1 MSTTRTRVPDDVIP
15 ILRRSTFNGN
25 VLTLPEQLDR
35 ETYLRV
41 AKVLTAA
48 RGKWN
53 RKANGHVF
61 PFDPRE
67 LIGPRS
73 GPMPRE
79 AVSRLGAV
87 VEDGVIVDAK
97 KALGFFET
105 SDALV
110 QRLIGL
116 SGIGPGETV
125 LEPSAGLGRIAKQLL
140 ARGVNVVAVEID
152 PTNAEALRQAC
163 PRALDPGVGNGIT
176 VHCEPFEVFQVREA
190 ALFDAVIMNPPF
202 ADNLDMKHI
211 RAAWEFVRPGRRLIA
226 ICSEGPFF
234 RQDTAAREF
243 RTWLEEIGAD
253 AVPLPANSFRESGT
267 DVATRI
273 IFCPKP
279 EAVPP
284 ASDASPPSAEILDI
298 PMDQIEPDPD
308 QPRQVFEPVAL
319 RELAASIRADGLL
332 QPIAV
337 RPSTTGRTPYQIAV
351 GERRWRA
358 HQINKARTIR
368 AIVVAPKST
377 TDLRVMQIIEN
388 DQRSDV
394 TPLEQAKSYHSL
406 METTGWT
413 VEELAARIGKAP
425 HRIIERTALLNL
437 RPEYQ
442 ALLASGNLKPSEA
455 TELVRLS
462 PRGQDTLFNAIRT
475 GGCRNYNDLRA
486 SSTALVHAEQQLLLM
501 PDAPP
506 PPTKADRDLANAFE
520 AHVER
525 VATLLRSG
533 IHENQIV
540 AVRKTSPHR
549 AGTLADLLAV
559 MQTDLRRIEV
569 ALREV
574 AIQASFLDQAA

>member
-1 MSTTRTRVPDDVIP
+1 VPDDVIP

-25 VLTLPEQLDR
+25 VLTLPEQLPR

-67 LIGPRS
+67 LIG
-73 GPMPRE
+73 
-79 AVSRLGAV
+79 AV
-87 VEDGVIVDAK
+87 VEDGVVVDAK
-97 KALGFFET
+97 KTLGFFET
-105 SDALV
+105 PDALA
-110 QRLIGL
+110 QRMIGL
-116 SGIGPGETV
+116 SGIAPGETV

-140 ARGVNVVAVEID
+140 ARGVNVVAVEMD

-163 PRALDPGVGNGIT
+163 PRALDPGVGDGLT
-176 VHCEPFEVFQVREA
+176 VHCEPFEAFQAREA

-202 ADNLDMKHI
+202 ANNLDMKHI
-211 RAAWEFVRPGRRLIA
+211 RGAWEFVRPGRRLIA

-234 RQDTAAREF
+234 RQDGTAKEF
-243 RTWLEEIGAD
+243 RAWLEEIGAD
-253 AVPLPANSFRESGT
+253 AVKLPDDTFRESGT
-267 DVATRI
+267 GVATRI
-273 IFCPKP
+273 IFATKAAGPAP
-279 EAVPP
+279 AVTNESEAV
-284 ASDASPPSAEILDI
+284 AFDI
-298 PMDQIEPDPD
+298 PMNQIERDPD
-308 QPRQVFEPVAL
+308 QPRKVFEPTAL

-332 QPIAV
+332 QPIVV
-337 RPSTTGRTPYQIAV
+337 RPSTTGRTRYMISV

-358 HQINKARTIR
+358 HQINGAATIR
-368 AIVVAPKST
+368 AFVTTPKDT
-377 TDLRVMQIIEN
+377 TTVRVMQIIEN
-388 DQRSDV
+388 DQRQDV
-394 TPLEQAKSYHSL
+394 TPLEQARSYQAL
-406 METTGWT
+406 MDSTGWT
-413 VEELAARIGKAP
+413 VEELGARIGKAP
-425 HRIIERTALLNL
+425 HRITERTALLNL

-462 PRGQDTLFNAIRT
+462 PRGQDTLFDAIRT

-486 SSTALVHAEQQLLLM
+486 SSTALVNAEAQLLLM

-506 PPTKADRDLANAFE
+506 PPTKEDRDLANAFE

-525 VATLLRSG
+525 VAALLRSG

-540 AVRKTSPHR
+540 AVRKTNPHR

>member
-1 MSTTRTRVPDDVIP
+1 MSATRMRVPDDVIP
-15 ILRRSTFNGN
+15 ILRRSTFAGN

-48 RGKWN
+48 RGKWD
-53 RKANGHVF
+53 RKAKGHVF

-67 LIGPRS
+67 LIG
-73 GPMPRE
+73 
-79 AVSRLGAV
+79 AV
-87 VEDGVIVDAK
+87 VEDGVVVDAK
-97 KALGFFET
+97 RTLQFFET
-105 SDALV
+105 PDDLAERMV
-110 QRLIGL
+110 GL
-116 SGIGPGETV
+116 SGIGEGEIA
-125 LEPSAGLGRIAKQLL
+125 LEPSAGQGRIVRHLM
-140 ARGVNVVAVEID
+140 ARGAMVDAVEID
-152 PTNAEALRQAC
+152 PENCKALRAIPDIRCVSEQDFLEYAKV
-163 PRALDPGVGNGIT
+163 D
-176 VHCEPFEVFQVREA
+176 A
-190 ALFDAVIMNPPF
+190 AQYDAVVMNPPF
-202 ADNLDMKHI
+202 ANNQDMKHI
-211 RAAWEFVRPGRRLIA
+211 LAAWQFVRPGRRLIA

-234 RQDTAAREF
+234 RQDGSAKEF
-243 RTWLEEIGAD
+243 RAWLEEIGAD
-253 AVPLPANSFRESGT
+253 AVKLPDDTFRESGT
-267 DVATRI
+267 GVATRI
-273 IFCPKP
+273 IFATKAAGPAP
-279 EAVPP
+279 RGTEENEAT
-284 ASDASPPSAEILDI
+284 AFDI
-298 PMDQIEPDPD
+298 PMNQIERDPD
-308 QPRQVFEPVAL
+308 QPRKVFEPTAL

-332 QPIAV
+332 QPIVV
-337 RPSTTGRTPYQIAV
+337 RPSTTGRTRYMISV

-358 HQINKARTIR
+358 HQINGAATIR
-368 AIVVAPKST
+368 AFVTTPKDT
-377 TDLRVMQIIEN
+377 TTIRVMQIIEN
-388 DQRSDV
+388 DQRQDV
-394 TPLEQAKSYHSL
+394 TPLEQARSYQAL
-406 METTGWT
+406 MDSTGWT
-413 VEELAARIGKAP
+413 VEELGARIGKAP
-425 HRIIERTALLNL
+425 HRITERTALLNL

-442 ALLASGNLKPSEA
+442 DLLASGNLKPSEA

-486 SSTALVHAEQQLLLM
+486 SSTALVNAEAQLLLM

-506 PPTKADRDLANAFE
+506 PPTKEDRDLANAFE

-525 VATLLRSG
+525 VAALLRSG

>member
-1 MSTTRTRVPDDVIP
+1 MSATRTRVPDDVIP
-15 ILRRSTFNGN
+15 ILRRSTFAGN
-25 VLTLPEQLDR
+25 VLTLPEQLPR

-67 LIGPRS
+67 LIG
-73 GPMPRE
+73 
-79 AVSRLGAV
+79 AV
-87 VEDGVIVDAK
+87 VEDGVVVDAK
-97 KALGFFET
+97 KTLGFFET
-105 SDALV
+105 PDALA

-116 SGIGPGETV
+116 SGIGAGETV
-125 LEPSAGLGRIAKQLL
+125 LEPSAGLGRIAKHLL

-152 PTNAEALRQAC
+152 PTNAEALRQ
-163 PRALDPGVGNGIT
+163 LGNGIT
-176 VHCEPFEVFQVREA
+176 VHCEPFEAFQVREA

-202 ADNLDMKHI
+202 ANNLDMKHI

-234 RQDTAAREF
+234 RQDTAATEF
-243 RTWLEEIGAD
+243 RAWLEEIGAD

-267 DVATRI
+267 DVAARI

-279 EAVPP
+279 EAAAP
-284 ASDASPPSAEILDI
+284 AADASSASGEILEI

-308 QPRQVFEPVAL
+308 QPRQIFEPVAL

-337 RPSTTGRTPYQIAV
+337 RPSTTGRTPYVIAV

-394 TPLEQAKSYHSL
+394 TPLEQARSYHSL

-425 HRIIERTALLNL
+425 HRITERTALLNSAGVPGPAGQRQPETL
-437 RPEYQ
+437 R
-442 ALLASGNLKPSEA
+442 GN
-455 TELVRLS
+455 
-462 PRGQDTLFNAIRT
+462 RT
-475 GGCRNYNDLRA
+475 GAPVTPGPGHAVQRHPHRWLPDLQR
-486 SSTALVHAEQQLLLM
+486 
-501 PDAPP
+501 PP
-506 PPTKADRDLANAFE
+506 G
-520 AHVER
+520 V
-525 VATLLRSG
+525 
-533 IHENQIV
+533 I
-540 AVRKTSPHR
+540 HR
-549 AGTLADLLAV
+549 AGACRAAASPDARCAAASD
-559 MQTDLRRIEV
+559 QRGPGPRQRLRGPCR
-569 ALREV
+569 
-574 AIQASFLDQAA
+574 

>member
-1 MSTTRTRVPDDVIP
+1 MPATRTRVPDDVIP
-15 ILRRSTFNGN
+15 ILRRSTFAGN

-67 LIGPRS
+67 LIG
-73 GPMPRE
+73 
-79 AVSRLGAV
+79 AV
-87 VEDGVIVDAK
+87 VEDGVVVDAK
-97 KALGFFET
+97 RTLQFFET
-105 SDALV
+105 PDDLAKRMV
-110 QRLIGL
+110 GL
-116 SGIGPGETV
+116 SGIGEGEIA
-125 LEPSAGLGRIAKQLL
+125 LEPSAGQGRIVRHLM
-140 ARGVNVVAVEID
+140 ARGAMVDAVEID
-152 PTNAEALRQAC
+152 PENCKALRAIPDIRC
-163 PRALDPGVGNGIT
+163 V
-176 VHCEPFEVFQVREA
+176 CEQDFLEYAKVDA
-190 ALFDAVIMNPPF
+190 AQYDAVVMNPPF
-202 ADNLDMKHI
+202 SNNQDIKHI
-211 RAAWEFVRPGRRLIA
+211 HAAWQFVRPGRRLIA

-234 RQDTAAREF
+234 RQDGTAKEF
-243 RTWLEEIGAD
+243 RAWLEEIGAD
-253 AVPLPANSFRESGT
+253 AVKLPDDTFRESGT
-267 DVATRI
+267 GVATRI
-273 IFCPKP
+273 IFATKAAGPAP
-279 EAVPP
+279 RGTEENEAV
-284 ASDASPPSAEILDI
+284 AFDI
-298 PMDQIEPDPD
+298 PMNQIERDPD
-308 QPRQVFEPVAL
+308 QPRKVFEPTAL

-332 QPIAV
+332 QPIVV
-337 RPSTTGRTPYQIAV
+337 RPSTTGGTRYMISV

-358 HQINKARTIR
+358 HQINGAATIR
-368 AIVVAPKST
+368 AFVTTPKDT
-377 TDLRVMQIIEN
+377 TTVRVMQIIEN
-388 DQRSDV
+388 DQRQDV
-394 TPLEQAKSYHSL
+394 TPLEQARSYQAL
-406 METTGWT
+406 MDSTGWT
-413 VEELAARIGKAP
+413 VEELGARIGKAP
-425 HRIIERTALLNL
+425 HRITERTALLNL

-442 ALLASGNLKPSEA
+442 DLLASGNLKPSEA

-486 SSTALVHAEQQLLLM
+486 SSTALVNAEAQLLLM

-506 PPTKADRDLANAFE
+506 PPTKEDRDLANAFE

-525 VATLLRSG
+525 VAALLRSG

>member
-1 MSTTRTRVPDDVIP
+1 MSATRMRVPDDVIP
-15 ILRRSTFNGN
+15 ILRRSTIAGN

-67 LIGPRS
+67 LIG
-73 GPMPRE
+73 
-79 AVSRLGAV
+79 AA
-87 VEDGVIVDAK
+87 VEDGVVVDAK
-97 KALGFFET
+97 RTLQFFET
-105 SDALV
+105 PDDLAKRMVS
-110 QRLIGL
+110 L
-116 SGIGPGETV
+116 SGIGEGEIA
-125 LEPSAGLGRIAKQLL
+125 LEPSAGQGRIVRHLM
-140 ARGVNVVAVEID
+140 ARGAMVDAVEID
-152 PTNAEALRQAC
+152 PENCKALRAIPDIRC
-163 PRALDPGVGNGIT
+163 V
-176 VHCEPFEVFQVREA
+176 CEQDFLEYAKVDA
-190 ALFDAVIMNPPF
+190 AQYDAVVMNPPF
-202 ADNLDMKHI
+202 ANNQDIKHI
-211 RAAWEFVRPGRRLIA
+211 HAAWQFVRPGRRLIA

-234 RQDTAAREF
+234 RQDGTAKEF
-243 RTWLEEIGAD
+243 RAWLEEIGAD
-253 AVPLPANSFRESGT
+253 AVKLPDDTFRESGT
-267 DVATRI
+267 GVATRI
-273 IFCPKP
+273 IFATKP
-279 EAVPP
+279 VGPAPMGTEENEAT
-284 ASDASPPSAEILDI
+284 ALDI
-298 PMDQIEPDPD
+298 PMNEIERDPD
-308 QPRQVFEPVAL
+308 QPRKVFEPTAL

-332 QPIAV
+332 QPIVV
-337 RPSTTGRTPYQIAV
+337 RPSTTGRTRYMISV

-358 HQINKARTIR
+358 HQINGAATIR
-368 AIVVAPKST
+368 AFVTIPKDT
-377 TDLRVMQIIEN
+377 TTIRVMQIIEN
-388 DQRSDV
+388 DQRQDV
-394 TPLEQAKSYHSL
+394 TPLEQARSYQAL
-406 METTGWT
+406 MDSTGWT
-413 VEELAARIGKAP
+413 VEELGARIGKAP
-425 HRIIERTALLNL
+425 HRITERTALLNL

-462 PRGQDTLFNAIRT
+462 PHGQDTLFNAIRT

-486 SSTALVHAEQQLLLM
+486 SATALVNAEQQLLLM

-525 VATLLRSG
+525 VAALLRSG

>member
-1 MSTTRTRVPDDVIP
+1 MSATRTRVPDDVIP

-25 VLTLPEQLDR
+25 VLTLPEQLPR

-67 LIGPRS
+67 LIG
-73 GPMPRE
+73 
-79 AVSRLGAV
+79 AV
-87 VEDGVIVDAK
+87 VEDGVVVDAK
-97 KALGFFET
+97 KTLGFFET
-105 SDALV
+105 PDALA
-110 QRLIGL
+110 QRMIGL
-116 SGIGPGETV
+116 SGIAPGEIV

-140 ARGVNVVAVEID
+140 ARGVRVVAVEID
-152 PTNAEALRQAC
+152 PTNAEALRQ
-163 PRALDPGVGNGIT
+163 LGDGLT
-176 VHCEPFEVFQVREA
+176 VHCEPFEAFQVREA

-243 RTWLEEIGAD
+243 RAWLEEIGAD

-279 EAVPP
+279 EVVAP
-284 ASDASPPSAEILDI
+284 AANASPPSAEILDI

-332 QPIAV
+332 QPIVV
-337 RPSTTGRTPYQIAV
+337 RPSTTRYMISV

-358 HQINKARTIR
+358 HQINGAATIR
-368 AIVVAPKST
+368 AFVTIPKDT
-377 TDLRVMQIIEN
+377 TTIRVMQIIEN
-388 DQRSDV
+388 DQRQDV
-394 TPLEQAKSYHSL
+394 TPLEQARSYQAL
-406 METTGWT
+406 MDSTGWT
-413 VEELAARIGKAP
+413 VEELGARIGKAP
-425 HRIIERTALLNL
+425 HRITERTALLNL

-462 PRGQDTLFNAIRT
+462 PHGQDTLFNAIRT

-486 SSTALVHAEQQLLLM
+486 SATALVNAEQQLLLM

-525 VATLLRSG
+525 VAALLRSG